1 MSWENLFE
9 DQSIFRRLI
18 TLLIPTTF
26 YLDYVLTSLGENEL
40 WSLLGLK
47 GLDAAIYQWL
57 HISSHT
63 DVLGVSSRVPSLR
76 IGWFS
81 GNLQPI
87 SCKKGKRNLNA
98 CFSRRWSGRTA
109 WRSKLE
115 DHLRWRLLNRRRK
128 ILHWASFANNK
139 NSAELVNYA
148 CSVMSVSMGLL

>member
-1 MSWENLFE
+1 MHISAPRFSDAQSGSGNEHTHEHWLLTLQAPISTWQILQTDLHTFPLRISWENLFE

-87 SCKKGKRNLNA
+87 SSWYLQKREKE
-98 CFSRRWSGRTA
+98 F
-109 WRSKLE
+109 K
-115 DHLRWRLLNRRRK
+115 RL
-128 ILHWASFANNK
+128 F
-139 NSAELVNYA
+139 
-148 CSVMSVSMGLL
+148 